1 MTRPWVTPQEVRD
14 YTDITDVIARSD
26 AKLETDISRAE
37 ARVIA
42 ITHNKF
48 DDEKYATAMP
58 SEVKTA
64 VILLAESYA
73 VSAIKATRANN
84 SAYESETLDD
94 YSYKKAT
101 GAEIDE
107 SELDLTS
114 LLDGYIL
121 TGAKGTVTMRLRKL

>member
-58 SEVKTA
+58 SEVKT
-64 VILLAESYA
+64 ESYA